1 MRMCLVGPTLWD
13 PMDLAHQAPVSM
25 GSSRHEYWS
34 GLPFSSFR
42 GSFWPRD
49 WTHISC
55 ISCISRRMNKVKRCP
70 FQCLL
75 SAGHYPLRT
84 GQTQPFLLV
93 FGEDSSICSVRQPR
107 GDLTRRAGEQ
117 PQRGQSNSDFPKVLL
132 IEHTTAG
139 AGVGIT
145 TSFQGAGTK
154 EEKQLGE
161 DPTFTGA
168 VLAACSWDAKPPDTL
183 HPPVLHPILPPSL
196 LPFPPLLPTPHLVP
210 PPPNFQHSSFSEH
223 RFLIS
228 QGRENTFSFPEPAL
242 KS

>member
-13 PMDLAHQAPVSM
+13 PMGLAHQAPVSM
-25 GSSRHEYWS
+25 GSSRQEYWS
-34 GLPFSSFR
+34 GLPFSSLR

-55 ISCISRRMNKVKRCP
+55 ISCISRRMYKGKRCP

-75 SAGHYPLRT
+75 SAGHYPLRAE
-84 GQTQPFLLV
+84 QTQPFLLV
-93 FGEDSSICSVRQPR
+93 FGEDGTICSVRQPR
-107 GDLTRRAGEQ
+107 GDLTRRDGEQ
-117 PQRGQSNSDFPKVLL
+117 PQRGQSNSAFPKVLL
-132 IEHTTAG
+132 IEHTTGGAG
-139 AGVGIT
+139 AGIT
-145 TSFQGAGTK
+145 ASFQGAGTK

-161 DPTFTGA
+161 DPTFTWA
-168 VLAACSWDAKPPDTL
+168 VLAACGWDAKTPDTL
-183 HPPVLHPILPPSL
+183 HPHVLHPILPPSL

-210 PPPNFQHSSFSEH
+210 PPPNFQHSGFSEH

>member
-1 MRMCLVGPTLWD
+1 
-13 PMDLAHQAPVSM
+13 M
-25 GSSRHEYWS
+25 GSSRQEYWS

-168 VLAACSWDAKPPDTL
+168 VLAACSWDAKPLIPSIPLSSTPSFL
-183 HPPVLHPILPPSL
+183 HPFSLFHPSSPLHTLYLLHPTFSTAAFLSTVFLFHRAEKTPSL
-196 LPFPPLLPTPHLVP
+196 SPSLPWSLNSSLPRKPGLT
-210 PPPNFQHSSFSEH
+210 
-223 RFLIS
+223 LI
-228 QGRENTFSFPEPAL
+228 
-242 KS
+242 